1 VTVTFQN
8 RLAGFLW
15 GFAAVWLTMLLA
27 MTYVVLRDGPPEGSS
42 APTVVIVMALFWIGG
57 IGLGAF
63 VSTKPCIFVTI
74 EQGNSV
80 SATWRYPHKVVRR
93 VLPAASVLP
102 AAVIDSR
109 DSDGDPYF
117 YARANTIDGEPID
130 ITEGHSQKDCEQAC
144 ERFNSALYS
153 EFIGRVQ
160 SDVAHGV
167 QRERCDGRPHN
178 R

>member
-1 VTVTFQN
+1 MTVTFQN

-42 APTVVIVMALFWIGG
+42 VSTVVIVMGLFWIGG
-57 IGLGAF
+57 IVLGVF
-63 VSTKPCIFVTI
+63 VSTKPCIFVTL
-74 EQGNSV
+74 EGSNRV
-80 SATWRYPHKVVRR
+80 SATWRYPHKVVRK

-109 DSDGDPYF
+109 DSEGDPYF
-117 YARANTIDGEPID
+117 YARVNTIDGEPID

-144 ERFNSALYS
+144 ERFNSTLYPES
-153 EFIGRVQ
+153 FGRVQ
-160 SDVAHGV
+160 NHTVRH
-167 QRERCDGRPHN
+167 
-178 R
+178 